1 MGMLLRRHNTHRALT
16 ALQPLST
23 VFPGQKMT
31 AAVARRKMATQAVML
46 NAIQPPVVPTMQPA
60 SYSRTPAAV
69 SRGGLVQ
76 TDLRALFGR
85 QAQSQSSFSNQ
96 SQHSQL
102 TTDMEF

>member
-1 MGMLLRRHNTHRALT
+1 M
-16 ALQPLST
+16 
-23 VFPGQKMT
+23 
-31 AAVARRKMATQAVML
+31 ARRKLATQAVML
-46 NAIQPPVVPTMQPA
+46 NAIQPPVANSKQPA
-60 SYSRTPAAV
+60 PSSGASAPM

-85 QAQSQSSFSNQ
+85 QTQSQTSLSELSSQ

>member
-1 MGMLLRRHNTHRALT
+1 M
-16 ALQPLST
+16 
-23 VFPGQKMT
+23 FPGQKVT

-46 NAIQPPVVPTMQPA
+46 NAIQPPVSAGKQPA
-60 SYSRTPAAV
+60 TNSGGSAPTT
-69 SRGGLVQ
+69 RGGLVQ

-85 QAQSQSSFSNQ
+85 QTQSQTSFSDLSSQ

>member
-1 MGMLLRRHNTHRALT
+1 MP

-23 VFPGQKMT
+23 MFPGQKVT

-46 NAIQPPVVPTMQPA
+46 NAIQPPVSGGKQPTSSNGALAP
-60 SYSRTPAAV
+60 TT
-69 SRGGLVQ
+69 RGGLVQ

-85 QAQSQSSFSNQ
+85 QTQSQTSFSELSSQ